1 MGSLNN
7 FGWSFNFR
15 LGSFTNPGSLFNYRP
30 RSFNNQSALFNS
42 TQNCSAPEQ
51 LSAFRNLNRKSI
63 LKKSQNTMCVRLF
76 FLYSSIRKTEFSRCG
91 VYYIELEVLA

>member
-1 MGSLNN
+1 FNN
-7 FGWSFNFR
+7 FGSSFNFR
-15 LGSFTNPGSLFNYRP
+15 LGSFRNPGELFNYWLS
-30 RSFNNQSALFNS
+30 SFNNLSALFNS
-42 TQNCSAPEQ
+42 SRNCSASEQ
-51 LSAFRNLNRKSI
+51 LSAFRNHNRKSI